1 MRPRQPRGPT
11 PDALPAHEVAAGAT
25 ALGVPLEPA
34 AAEQLSRFAALL
46 LKWSAVHNL
55 TALDDGRSVLTHHLL
70 DSLAVLPTID
80 ALAAEAGRPLR
91 ILDVGAGGGMPGIP
105 IAIARPTYS
114 LTLIDK
120 VQKKV
125 AFLRQAQL
133 ELELANVEPVHA
145 RVEVWQ
151 APPFDIVIARALA
164 SVTELIQWTGHLLA
178 PTGHWLAMKGP
189 AYESELDALPPQVL
203 LVRTVTL
210 DVPRLHQERYL
221 LVLAPATA
229 PATPPAPARAADS

>member
-1 MRPRQPRGPT
+1 MRPKTRAPAPEV
-11 PDALPAHEVAAGAT
+11 LPAHEVAAGAT
-25 ALGVPLEPA
+25 TLGVPLDTA

-80 ALAAEAGRPLR
+80 ALAAAAGRPLR

-164 SVTELIQWTGHLLA
+164 SVTELIQWTRHLLA

-189 AYESELDALPPQVL
+189 AFESELDALPPQVTL
-203 LVRTVTL
+203 ISAVKL
-210 DVPRLHQERYL
+210 DVPRLHQERHL
-221 LVLAPATA
+221 LVLAPVTA
-229 PATPPAPARAADS
+229 ASSASPATPARA